1 MKIGNRD
8 KEVNM
13 KYRKFCGEDVS
24 ILGFGAMRL
33 PIVGKDTKNIDVE
46 KAEAM
51 LDYALKKGVNYIDTA
66 YPYHGG
72 ESEKFVGN
80 YLKKRRNRKD
90 IFLATKLPPWQVKE
104 EADFDRLFE
113 EQLKKLQTDYID
125 FYLLH
130 ALGDKS
136 WKKIKKLKVL
146 DWCEKKKKEG
156 KIKHV
161 GFSFHDEYK
170 VFKKIV
176 EAWDKWE
183 FCQIMYNYMD
193 TRYQAGER
201 GIRLAV
207 KNNIDLI
214 VMEPIRGGQLAKEP
228 PAEIKKLWDKFSLK
242 RSYADSALQWIW
254 HHKEIPLVLSG
265 MTTMQ
270 HVKENIVSAE
280 NAKVELFSEK
290 EMDLFKKIR
299 RTFLKRSPIRCTS
312 CKYCEP
318 CPQGVAISSIL
329 GAYMMKE
336 IYDDPERPKMIYNNF
351 IKEEN
356 HADKCI
362 ECGECEPKCPQKVPI
377 IKSLKKAHKI
387 LGS

>member
-1 MKIGNRD
+1 MQ
-8 KEVNM
+8 
-13 KYRKFCGEDVS
+13 YRKMCGEDIS

-33 PIVGKDTKNIDVE
+33 PILEKKSKKIDE
-46 KAEAM
+46 KEAEAM
-51 LDYALKKGVNYIDTA
+51 LDYALEKGVNYIDTA

-72 ESEKFVGN
+72 ESEKFIGN
-80 YLKKRRNRKD
+80 YLKKRNLRKK
-90 IFLATKLPPWQVKE
+90 IFLATKLPAWLIKE

-130 ALGDKS
+130 ALNDKS
-136 WKKIKKLKVL
+136 WKKIKNLKVL

-161 GFSFHDEYK
+161 GFSFHDEFK

-176 EAWDKWE
+176 ESWDKWE

-214 VMEPIRGGQLAKEP
+214 VMEPIRGGQLAKDP
-228 PAEIKKLWDKFSLK
+228 PAEIKKLWDKFSVK
-242 RSYADSALQWIW
+242 RSYADGALQWIW
-254 HHKEIPLVLSG
+254 HHSEINLVLSG
-265 MTTMQ
+265 MSMLQ
-270 HVKENIVSAE
+270 HVKENIESAE
-280 NAKVELFSEK
+280 NAKVGIFNDK
-290 EMDLFKKIR
+290 EMELFKKIR

-318 CPQGVAISSIL
+318 CPQGVAISACL
-329 GAYMMKE
+329 GYYMQAL
-336 IYDDPERPKMIYNNF
+336 IYDDKDQSKWLYNSF
-351 IKEEN
+351 IREAN
-356 HADKCI
+356 RADKCVA
-362 ECGECEPKCPQKVPI
+362 CGECEIKCPQKIPI
-377 IKSLKKAHKI
+377 IESLKKTHKL
-387 LGS
+387 LG